1 MEDQYGAQN
10 GNELSL
16 AQVQDILREML
27 SPLNKEVALFKSHSA
42 KEGEAL
48 REQIRTIKR
57 AFGPAKFNFMMLEE
71 QEKAK
76 IPEVERE

>member
-1 MEDQYGAQN
+1 
-10 GNELSL
+10 
-16 AQVQDILREML
+16 
-27 SPLNKEVALFKSHSA
+27 VALFKSQSA

-76 IPEVERE
+76 ISKAERLKNPNKRKPKQAKAQTSRHR